1 MLLKE
6 SWDEPSSSKWCSI
19 KTRPVLL
26 CKVSFQRIKAKH
38 DLPPSSTGVA
48 NLQAVD
54 NSNRYPALCIGRF
67 VSNPN
72 DSNVCENL
80 QTAHSRPIT
89 QHLQLD
95 TGEDNMVPRNSQLKT
110 NTYFGVECSPVVC
123 QRILHHFPPSHFTI
137 IPLPKGWHFGISL
150 EELPG
155 SNTVLERG
163 VISGRTVLM
172 CSTTRLCVN
181 RRNRY

>member
-6 SWDEPSSSKWCSI
+6 SWDEPSSPKWD
-19 KTRPVLL
+19 KTVPVLL
-26 CKVSFQRIKAKH
+26 CKISFQRIKAKY

-48 NLQAVD
+48 NLQAA
-54 NSNRYPALCIGRF
+54 NYSYWYPALCIGRF

-95 TGEDNMVPRNSQLKT
+95 TGEVNVVPRNSQLNKCI
-110 NTYFGVECSPVVC
+110 FWGSPVVC
-123 QRILHHFPPSHFTI
+123 QRILHHLFPSHFTI

-181 RRNRY
+181 TRNRY

>member
-6 SWDEPSSSKWCSI
+6 SWDEPSSPKWD
-19 KTRPVLL
+19 KTVPVLL
-26 CKVSFQRIKAKH
+26 CKISFQRIKAKY
-38 DLPPSSTGVA
+38 DLPPSSTGIA
-48 NLQAVD
+48 NLQAA
-54 NSNRYPALCIGRF
+54 NYSYWYPALCIGRF

-95 TGEDNMVPRNSQLKT
+95 TGEVNVVPGNSQLNKCI
-110 NTYFGVECSPVVC
+110 FWGSPVVC
-123 QRILHHFPPSHFTI
+123 QRILHHLFPSHFTI
-137 IPLPKGWHFGISL
+137 ISLPKGCHLGISL

-163 VISGRTVLM
+163 VISGRTVLR

-181 RRNRY
+181 TRNRY